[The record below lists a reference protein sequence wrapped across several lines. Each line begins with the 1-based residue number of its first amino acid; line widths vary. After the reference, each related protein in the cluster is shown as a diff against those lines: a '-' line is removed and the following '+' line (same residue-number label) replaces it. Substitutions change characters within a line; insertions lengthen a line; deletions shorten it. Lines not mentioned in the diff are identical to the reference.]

1 MRQEDLVSLELDGVA
16 ENSFDEVDA
25 VQGVVLQRVARVR
38 RHRLV
43 VAVDLVQRRVRIVR
57 LVRSRSDDDLPEQEF
72 GQPQPEVLGFVAS
85 FHRHRRLRHSN
96 YLMSEAILLTLLAN
110 IRCTGDR
117 GE

>member
-72 GQPQPEVLGFVAS
+72 GFVAS

-96 YLMSEAILLTLLAN
+96 FLMSEAIMSTLLAN
-110 IRCTGDR
+110 MRCTGDR